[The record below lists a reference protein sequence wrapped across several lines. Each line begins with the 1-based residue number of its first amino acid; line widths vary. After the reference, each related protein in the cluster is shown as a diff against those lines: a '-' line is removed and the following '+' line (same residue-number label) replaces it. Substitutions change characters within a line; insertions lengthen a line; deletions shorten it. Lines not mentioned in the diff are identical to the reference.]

1 MSESIISMVI
11 AMLVLSCISLV
22 ILLVMG
28 ISKKVHQHTKTIL
41 ICATIHLLG
50 VFTYWVLTLFLLFNL
65 I

>member
-1 MSESIISMVI
+1 MSESIIGMVI

-28 ISKKVHQHTKTIL
+28 ISKKAHQHTKAVL

-65 I
+65 V

>member
-1 MSESIISMVI
+1 MSESIIGMVI

-28 ISKKVHQHTKTIL
+28 ISKKIHQHHKAVL

-65 I
+65 V